1 METLQ
6 VSLRMCRLA
15 KKAEKKTIKVLLESL
30 ESLVE
35 EVDTIDSSLED
46 TLSKYEKTIA
56 ISKELL
62 QLLDKQKDTY
72 TVLKQQHDALLNS

>member
-1 METLQ
+1 
-6 VSLRMCRLA
+6 MCRLA
-15 KKAEKKTIKVLLESL
+15 KKATKKTIKVLLESL

-62 QLLDKQKDTY
+62 QLLDTQKDTY
-72 TVLKQQHDALLNS
+72 NVLKQQHDALLNS